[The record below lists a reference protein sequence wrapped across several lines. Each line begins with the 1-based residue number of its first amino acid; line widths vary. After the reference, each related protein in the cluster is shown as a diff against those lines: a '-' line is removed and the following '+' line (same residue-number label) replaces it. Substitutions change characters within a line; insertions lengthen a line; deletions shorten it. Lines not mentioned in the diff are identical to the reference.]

1 MAPEVLKEPVVS
13 GLGVQGSAPTPS
25 SASGNRTQH
34 EAKLVNAGA
43 TPSYGRL
50 AQEAARVANN
60 RRNFYGRKRLPGR
73 LPNLA
78 SGFYKN
84 SFRNFLSDSSSSSDS
99 DSDDGGAV
107 RRRALHHRKAVEA
120 EEHARNLKGA
130 SAAEV
135 SSPSTPSCDDESDPV
150 TPRNLGSCSALS
162 ESSAASSNGSMPSLG
177 PIEGTALKECG
188 VPDWVAKA
196 KVHSAYKRAS
206 QAARDLGGERGRE
219 LLELLESPSVSGMD
233 DEQSPA
239 IIEPRSPARLAAE
252 MRRAAAEQEMARA
265 AEKAELRRERR
276 ESLGQSQVDASTSLT
291 LGVEA
296 VASEATS
303 TEMIVDRPHT
313 AETAPMASPARA
325 TMAFLEAEN
334 AQLREQLSASKIA
347 NNSTETDRR
356 RSPSA
361 SPARATMAF
370 LEAENAQ
377 LREQLSASKIANNS
391 METDHR
397 RSPNENEPPVQSRF
411 IARNGDASPKRASS
425 TPHAFTPTKRLGVS
439 AEVSGSQ
446 GSPRTPTTNLADTS
460 IVPTHVKPEF
470 IPSADAPAPMPV
482 PSKPA
487 DFAKPAQPQPS
498 KSIQPS
504 IILTWFIYY

>member
-1 MAPEVLKEPVVS
+1 M
-13 GLGVQGSAPTPS
+13 
-25 SASGNRTQH
+25 
-34 EAKLVNAGA
+34 
-43 TPSYGRL
+43 
-50 AQEAARVANN
+50 
-60 RRNFYGRKRLPGR
+60 
-73 LPNLA
+73 
-78 SGFYKN
+78 
-84 SFRNFLSDSSSSSDS
+84 
-99 DSDDGGAV
+99 
-107 RRRALHHRKAVEA
+107 
-120 EEHARNLKGA
+120 
-130 SAAEV
+130 
-135 SSPSTPSCDDESDPV
+135 
-150 TPRNLGSCSALS
+150 
-162 ESSAASSNGSMPSLG
+162 
-177 PIEGTALKECG
+177 
-188 VPDWVAKA
+188 PDWVAKA

-334 AQLREQLSASKIA
+334 AQLRK
-347 NNSTETDRR
+347 
-356 RSPSA
+356 
-361 SPARATMAF
+361 
-370 LEAENAQ
+370 
-377 LREQLSASKIANNS
+377 QLSASKIANNS

-504 IILTWFIYY
+504 SQPPPTPTQPAVDPPKPPPPSLLGPAGPLERSATTCV